1 MKYAYFPGCSQS
13 STAEEYN
20 RSLLA
25 VAKALGTMEL
35 TEIPDWNCCGATP
48 AAAIVSPT
56 LPTSLA
62 ARNLSIARD
71 MGMNEIVA
79 PCAACFKNLR
89 KASHTLNENLE
100 LRAQARGALR
110 SRRPDGPA
118 SETAS
123 LAVGDRDL
131 SRAPEVRHP
140 LDVVINDVGLDNV
153 PVKKPL
159 HGLKVASYYGCLLTR
174 PSPSF
179 DDAEHPTTMDR
190 LMEKLGAEAVDWAY
204 KTKCCGG
211 GIYMFREDVSFA
223 MSADVMAHAKA
234 AGANCLAVGCG
245 FCQLMLD
252 LYQSKLEKI
261 RRTTFRLPILFF
273 SQLMGLA
280 MDLDRAELGLEKL
293 IVSPFALLA
302 KTVDAPEGSIEKK
315 APPKAAKLK
324 KWGEP

>member
-1 MKYAYFPGCSQS
+1 MRYAYFPGCSQS

-25 VAKALGTMEL
+25 VARRLGSMEL
-35 TEIPDWNCCGATP
+35 LEIPDWNCCGATP

-71 MGMNEIVA
+71 MGMDEIVA

-89 KASHTLNENLE
+89 KASHELNQNLE
-100 LRAQARGALR
+100 MRAQARGAL
-110 SRRPDGPA
+110 
-118 SETAS
+118 
-123 LAVGDRDL
+123 GDREL
-131 SRAPEVRHP
+131 GRAPEVRHP
-140 LDVVINDVGLDNV
+140 LDVIVNDVGLDNV
-153 PVKKPL
+153 PVQKPL
-159 HGLKVASYYGCLLTR
+159 QGLRVASYYGCLLTR
-174 PSPSF
+174 PTPSF

-190 LMEKLGAEAVDWAY
+190 LMEKLGAEPVAWAY

-211 GIYMFREDVSFA
+211 GIYMFREDVSFS
-223 MSADVMAHAKA
+223 MSADVLAHAKA
-234 AGANCLAVGCG
+234 AGANCVAVGCG

-252 LYQSKLEKI
+252 LYQSKLEQI
-261 RRTTFRLPILFF
+261 RHTAFGLPILFF

-280 MDLDRAELGLEKL
+280 MQVDRAQLGLEKL
-293 IVSPFALLA
+293 VVSPFALLSE
-302 KTVDAPEGSIEKK
+302 TVEAPEGTFEKK
-315 APPKAAKLK
+315 GKPKAAKLR